1 MAVSRPQLW
10 SLIGLAISIPSAW
23 RAATSLSRMAW
34 APLIMGGILAVAGS
48 VVRRATPR
56 PTPVL
61 ARETVD
67 EPSAGDLLSKADGP
81 IVVAI
86 VLCAWAHP
94 GRCHSED
101 ALLTARIG

>member
-1 MAVSRPQLW
+1 
-10 SLIGLAISIPSAW
+10 
-23 RAATSLSRMAW
+23 
-34 APLIMGGILAVAGS
+34 
-48 VVRRATPR
+48 
-56 PTPVL
+56 VL
-61 ARETVD
+61 ARETID

-86 VLCAWAHP
+86 VLCAWPHP

>member
-1 MAVSRPQLW
+1 
-10 SLIGLAISIPSAW
+10 
-23 RAATSLSRMAW
+23 
-34 APLIMGGILAVAGS
+34 
-48 VVRRATPR
+48 
-56 PTPVL
+56 VL